1 MYIRLS
7 RLFCDPGQCD
17 EVLRGAEQTNGALR
31 NLPGLQSSYW
41 GVDRAT
47 GSMIAVS
54 VWDTP
59 EHASFSRDD
68 LIAAAGRAGSPNA
81 GPAAEGTS
89 ANERCSHGSTG
100 ALRTYRRR
108 LLNDTQLRYWTGN
121 LEDLAC

>member
-54 VWDTP
+54 VWDTR

-81 GPAAEGTS
+81 GPAAEERLQTS
-89 ANERCSHGSTG
+89 GVRMDPPELFELTADVS
-100 ALRTYRRR
+100 
-108 LLNDTQLRYWTGN
+108 
-121 LEDLAC
+121 